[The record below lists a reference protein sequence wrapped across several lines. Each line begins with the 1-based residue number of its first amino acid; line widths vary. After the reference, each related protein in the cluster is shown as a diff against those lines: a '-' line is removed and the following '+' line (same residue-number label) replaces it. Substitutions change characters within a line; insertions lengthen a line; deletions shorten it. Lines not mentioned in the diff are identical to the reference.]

1 LSPTTP
7 INSKRMRKTISSL
20 LFPLVSL
27 GFVIGNPIAIQAQT
41 VPFPDNATFFTGDP
55 PSLVSV
61 DTPYTDINEPNAKYY
76 FTIALPQGEIE
87 ALGQVSIHQQVS
99 GDPINFDLTKTEVF
113 LGNPPQSGASLAHQ
127 IVAGGNDGKTLVIS
141 LDPPVSPGNTVTIGL
156 FAQQNPSLEGVYQ
169 FRVQAFPAGS
179 SPVGLD
185 LGIGRL
191 QFYNNR

>member
-1 LSPTTP
+1 M
-7 INSKRMRKTISSL
+7 NKTISSL
-20 LFPLVSL
+20 VFPLLSL
-27 GFVIGNPIAIQAQT
+27 GFVIGSPIALQAQT
-41 VPFPDNATFFTGDP
+41 APFPENATFFTGEP
-55 PSLVSV
+55 PNLVSV
-61 DTPYTDINEPNAKYY
+61 DTPYSNINEPNAKYY
-76 FTIALPQGEIE
+76 FTIAAPQGEIE

-113 LGNPPQSGASLAHQ
+113 LGSSDQAGKGLAHQ
-127 IVAGGNDGKTLVIS
+127 IVSTGEKGQTLVIS

-156 FAQQNPSLEGVYQ
+156 VAEQNPSLAGVYQ

-185 LGIGRL
+185 LGVGRL